1 MDERLNI
8 NEREITLIKK
18 TFCENEYLL
27 KAIRALFLNLGVT
40 DEEKS
45 AIKATFSDK
54 ELLALMHKKFYPQLD
69 KDASIGTTMDVWMGV
84 EQMVFGKGIS
94 EIYQAVQYKDE
105 ALKMTKKALALLE
118 NPDGEK
124 IDVTF
129 DPALS
134 VKDDYQIRLLAR
146 NQFIKHVESQ
156 LMFLMIIAGKKD
168 ETVEQTTQRL
178 TKNSSK

>member
-1 MDERLNI
+1 MEERLNI
-8 NEREITLIKK
+8 NEQEIELIKK

-27 KAIRALFLNLGVT
+27 KVIRALFLNLGVT
-40 DEEKS
+40 DEEK
-45 AIKATFSDK
+45 AMIKATFSDK

-69 KDASIGTTMDVWMGV
+69 REANIGSTMDVWMGV
-84 EQMVFGKGIS
+84 EQMVFGKSVG
-94 EIYQAVQYKDE
+94 EIYQAINYKDE

-129 DPALS
+129 DPSLS
-134 VKDDYQIRLLAR
+134 VKDDYQIKLLAR

-156 LMFLMIIAGKKD
+156 LVFLMVIAGKKD
-168 ETVEQTTQRL
+168 ETTEQTKTRL
-178 TKNSSK
+178 TRNSTK